1 MYASGT
7 FYKIRELAVTL
18 CRILIK
24 INHFKSIYMIIL
36 QKCIFPYTLMRTI
49 NSQKN
54 LSILFLVFDFF
65 EGGGV
70 NLLKKFKLKKI
81 VLVNFKFCILMKLFF
96 CMLNFFFSD
105 LIFNKF
111 KFITEVKI
119 HLLIIILKVK
129 FINDT

>member
-1 MYASGT
+1 
-7 FYKIRELAVTL
+7 
-18 CRILIK
+18 
-24 INHFKSIYMIIL
+24 MI
-36 QKCIFPYTLMRTI
+36 TI

-81 VLVNFKFCILMKLFF
+81 VLVNFKFCIFMKLFF

-129 FINDT
+129 FINAT

>member
-36 QKCIFPYTLMRTI
+36 QKCIFPYTLMKTI

-54 LSILFLVFDFF
+54 LSILFFVFDYFFF
-65 EGGGV
+65 EGGGG

-81 VLVNFKFCILMKLFF
+81 VLVNFKFCIFMKLFF
-96 CMLNFFFSD
+96 GMLNFFFSD
-105 LIFNKF
+105 LLFNKF
-111 KFITEVKI
+111 KFIT
-119 HLLIIILKVK
+119 
-129 FINDT
+129 